1 MMKNLYIQRSRS
13 IRFKIY
19 TFMVIT
25 VKDLY
30 ITRFRNSYL
39 DRNYSLRF
47 KTHTFIVLAV
57 YDLRFIHSCNQTYDL
72 KSAHSWSP
80 CYTI

>member
-1 MMKNLYIQRSRS
+1 
-13 IRFKIY
+13 
-19 TFMVIT
+19 
-25 VKDLY
+25 
-30 ITRFRNSYL
+30 SYL
-39 DRNYSLRF
+39 DRNYSLRL